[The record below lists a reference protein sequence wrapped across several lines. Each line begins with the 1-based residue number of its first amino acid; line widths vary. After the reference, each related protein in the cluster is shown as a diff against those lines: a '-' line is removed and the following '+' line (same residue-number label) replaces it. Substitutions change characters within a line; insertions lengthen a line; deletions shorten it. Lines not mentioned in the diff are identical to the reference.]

1 MDLATQRAFWAAFAA
16 TICFF
21 AAFYALIVPLPL
33 YMQAEGISDWHI
45 GIVMGAFG
53 IASLVGRPFAGAL
66 SDRYGVR
73 PVIVYGTIALAV
85 GGSMVGLTTN
95 VALLFVLRL
104 LQASGYVAF
113 TTAATALVSGLV
125 AASHRGTA
133 LARYGT
139 AANIAITIVPLV
151 VSSALPIIGTR
162 GAFVATGIA
171 ACIAGL
177 VIWQIVP
184 AQATPNE
191 PPARFSLLSFPRVLW
206 PAMAT
211 TFCFGVGFGAYFQ
224 YLPLLAER
232 RDISPIGPVYVAYGV
247 AIIATRLLSGRFID
261 GADRRTVLLPATVL
275 TVVGMIL
282 FALADSLPLLMLA
295 AACTASGG
303 GLSHPALIAIHVD
316 RVAERGKATAA
327 FYLAFD
333 VGIGIGSWL
342 LAAVLHY
349 AGISMLYVAA
359 AAASALALIALRR
372 IRPIPPLLSENH

>member
-1 MDLATQRAFWAAFAA
+1 MDRVTRRAFWAAFAA

-53 IASLVGRPFAGAL
+53 IASLIGRPFAGAL

-95 VALLFVLRL
+95 VPLLFVLRL

-125 AASHRGTA
+125 AANHRGNA

-177 VIWQIVP
+177 VIWQIIP
-184 AQATPNE
+184 AQTVTQAAFPW
-191 PPARFSLLSFPRVLW
+191 RSMFSFPRVIW

-232 RDISPIGPVYVAYGV
+232 RAISPIGPVYVAYGI
-247 AIIATRLLSGRFID
+247 AIIATRLLSGRYID
-261 GADRRTVLLPATVL
+261 GADRRIVLLSASVL
-275 TVVGMIL
+275 TVVGMLL
-282 FALADSLPLLMLA
+282 FARADSLPLLMLA

-316 RVAERGKATAA
+316 RVPERGKATAA

-342 LAAVLHY
+342 LAGVLHY

-359 AAASALALIALRR
+359 AGASALAILALRR
-372 IRPIPPLLSENH
+372 IRPIPTLVPRSE